1 MPRDRDGSFEPI
13 LIPKNARRLT
23 GFEDFIVAL
32 YARGMTMR
40 ETQGLLRDTYG
51 TNVSAEFISS
61 VTEAVMAEV
70 TA

>member
-23 GFEDFIVAL
+23 GFEDSIVAL

-40 ETQGLLRDTYG
+40 ETQGFLRDTYG
-51 TNVSAEFISS
+51 TNV
-61 VTEAVMAEV
+61 
-70 TA
+70 

>member
-13 LIPKNARRLT
+13 LIPKNAR
-23 GFEDFIVAL
+23 
-32 YARGMTMR
+32 GMTMR
-40 ETQGLLRDTYG
+40 ETQEFLRDTYG